1 MEDEKEL
8 DPVETAKLL
17 VAIQQQHYNNCLRT
31 TQTIAATRTVYSRRL
46 RKNIYATSWNLLEL
60 DTKEG
65 ALPPPPIPTPPP
77 STPDTETN
85 ELGRHSGMDQE
96 DQDTDEEDRYYYD
109 TDEEELAVQR
119 RKNRARRRE
128 GKSRRKRRASLIEKA
143 NTNTNL
149 ASELSVLDWLKQ
161 RRQKVLPLLQQQA
174 LEKAQR
180 EKEKLKMKQ
189 KKYKVLLPED
199 VRGST
204 ANVLHVIRSA
214 IRSFSNQG
222 IQATRSLY
230 GKKINSPHD
239 LFLAMDRDGDGK
251 WYKWY

>member
-1 MEDEKEL
+1 LEDEKEL

-128 GKSRRKRRASLIEKA
+128 GKSSLVDRKSKHQYQFSFGIVRLGLVETKTSKSLAFVATTSVGKSTTRERKIENETKKIQSIVARRRTWVNGKRVACDPQCHSFIFQPRHSSHKI
-143 NTNTNL
+143 
-149 ASELSVLDWLKQ
+149 VV
-161 RRQKVLPLLQQQA
+161 RQK
-174 LEKAQR
+174 
-180 EKEKLKMKQ
+180 
-189 KKYKVLLPED
+189 
-199 VRGST
+199 
-204 ANVLHVIRSA
+204 
-214 IRSFSNQG
+214 NQFP
-222 IQATRSLY
+222 A
-230 GKKINSPHD
+230 
-239 LFLAMDRDGDGK
+239 
-251 WYKWY
+251 